1 MSNKNTH
8 FHEAMAKLR
17 DFLVANK
24 LRMTSERA
32 AILQAI
38 YETDGPFTIDYLMEM
53 MDARNF
59 HVSNA
64 TLYATADVLT
74 RANLLL
80 RHPAS
85 TASALFQRIP
95 ESGTGCYQVCN
106 CCHKVT
112 SIERKEVLAAINE
125 IPTKRF
131 TPSHRITYIYGLCT
145 PCKTKL
151 RRTLRQQNKS

>member
-1 MSNKNTH
+1 MSYQYTH
-8 FHEAMAKLR
+8 LQEAMTRLR
-17 DFLVANK
+17 DFLVANG
-24 LRMTSERA
+24 LRMTSERT
-32 AILQAI
+32 AILEAI
-38 YETDGPFTIDYLMEM
+38 CETDKPFTIDELKEM

-64 TLYATADVLT
+64 TLYATTDVLT

-85 TASALFQRIP
+85 TASALFERVP
-95 ESGTGCYQVCN
+95 ETGTRCYQVCN

-112 SIERKEVLAAINE
+112 PIDRKEVQAAINE

-145 PCKTKL
+145 QCKAKL
-151 RRTLRQQNKS
+151 RRKLRQQKKS

>member
-8 FHEAMAKLR
+8 LQEALAQLR

-24 LRMTSERA
+24 LRMTSERT
-32 AILQAI
+32 AILTAI
-38 YETDGPFTIDYLMEM
+38 YETDKPFTIEQLREM

-64 TLYATADVLT
+64 TLYATTDVLV

-85 TASALFQRIP
+85 TASTLFERKP
-95 ESGTGCYQVCN
+95 ENGIGCYQVCN
-106 CCHKVT
+106 YCHKVT
-112 SIERKEVLAAINE
+112 SIDRKEVLTAINE
-125 IPTKRF
+125 ITTKRF

-145 PCKTKL
+145 QCKTKL
-151 RRTLRQQNKS
+151 RRRLRQQTKS